1 MDNEE
6 RAIIE
11 PRSLEDPRV
20 KELIQVLID
29 WINDE
34 LATQR
39 IIVQDI
45 SEDLYDGQ
53 VLQKLLEK
61 LTETKLDVPEV
72 TQSEEGQR
80 QKLATVLRAVNRV
93 IFLSSIFASVE
104 LLVWQ
109 VK

>member
-1 MDNEE
+1 M
-6 RAIIE
+6 
-11 PRSLEDPRV
+11 

-34 LATQR
+34 LAAQR
-39 IIVQDI
+39 IIVKDI

-61 LTETKLDVPEV
+61 LTETKLDVLEV

-80 QKLATVLRAVNRV
+80 QKLAVVLRAVNRV
-93 IFLSSIFASVE
+93 CNHFNYTKTYYLDFMCLLS
-104 LLVWQ
+104 LLLIS
-109 VK
+109 